1 MNSVLFFSL
10 FFFSFFPTR
19 SIINNVVKFIHFQS
33 FIDPKSEEEKYK
45 GSPDMYRSF
54 ALPDG
59 QEISIGVERFVTP
72 EVMFDPELIGIRNQ
86 ANVVDMVF
94 DSLSK

>member
-1 MNSVLFFSL
+1 MYIELTL
-10 FFFSFFPTR
+10 RYRKSFYSYNTVI
-19 SIINNVVKFIHFQS
+19 SKLLS
-33 FIDPKSEEEKYK
+33 DPKLEEEKYK

-59 QEISIGVERFVTP
+59 QEISVGTERFVTP

-86 ANVVDMVF
+86 ANVADMVF
-94 DSLSK
+94 DSLSR